1 MSSTPASSPESEIQL
16 RPAQLRDLDAVESL
30 MVEAFTE
37 EYGHRSV
44 DFGHQVRRLRKWFG
58 PLKLLSLFPNRFQ
71 HLFTVHVAEQD
82 GEIKGMIQVSPF
94 NHYRSTW
101 RVDHLAVSPKAQ
113 RQGIGSRLLRHC
125 MEQFRE
131 ARMWVLEVNIHNSGA
146 IAVYTKNGFQRL
158 AELTY
163 WTLSPEILAQLAE
176 QDPQLPNLY
185 PASNR
190 DAQLLYYLETDQ
202 MPPLVRQ
209 VYDLDQRDFRTS
221 PFDWGID
228 RTRQMISQT
237 ERVQAYVY
245 EPERNKAIGYF
256 NLKLSRTGQQ
266 PHVARLT
273 VHPAYTEL
281 YPGLMAQM
289 ARLTQTCPP
298 QSLSI
303 ASTDYQPEREEFL
316 LKVGG
321 EDVGRTLLMSRSV
334 WHKLRETRVSL
345 ENLRLQAVLRGLQV
359 NQPIP
364 ERIDLGSAASD
375 LIDVSQQDL
384 WSTEG
389 RTGESRWINGRER
402 HRPEEDGPLRSS

>member
-1 MSSTPASSPESEIQL
+1 MSSNPQPFPESEIQL
-16 RPAQLRDLDAVESL
+16 RAAQLKDLDAVESL
-30 MVEAFTE
+30 LVEAFTE
-37 EYGHRSV
+37 EYGQRSV
-44 DFGHQVRRLRKWFG
+44 DFAYQVRRLRKWYG

-71 HLFTVHVAEQD
+71 HLFTVHVAEQED
-82 GEIKGMIQVSPF
+82 QILGMIQVSPF

-113 RQGIGSRLLRHC
+113 RQGIGSKLLRHC
-125 MEQFRE
+125 MAQFRE

-163 WTLSPEILAQLAE
+163 WSLAADTLAQLAE
-176 QDPQLPNLY
+176 QDPKLPNLY
-185 PASNR
+185 PVSNR

-209 VYDLDQRDFRTS
+209 VYDLDQRDFWTS
-221 PFDWGID
+221 PFDWAID
-228 RTRQMISQT
+228 RTRQTISDT
-237 ERVQAYVY
+237 ERVQCYVY

-289 ARLTQTCPP
+289 ARLTQTYPP

-316 LKVGG
+316 LKVGA
-321 EDVGRTLLMSRSV
+321 EDMERTLLMSRSV

-364 ERIDLGSAASD
+364 ERIDLASAATD
-375 LIDVSQQDL
+375 LIETSQLDL
-384 WSTEG
+384 WSSEDRSPGEG
-389 RTGESRWINGRER
+389 RRSNGRDR
-402 HRPEEDGPLRSS
+402 QRPEEERSF